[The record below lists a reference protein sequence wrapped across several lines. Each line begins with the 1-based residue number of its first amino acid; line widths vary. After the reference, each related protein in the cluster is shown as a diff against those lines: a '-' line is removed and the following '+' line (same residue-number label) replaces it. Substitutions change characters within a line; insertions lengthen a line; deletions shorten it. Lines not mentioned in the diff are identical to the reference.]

1 VGYIA
6 CGSDQAR
13 DHCPGKETLGLVLEN
28 AEHKYLHF
36 ANEGK
41 ILIVSINNP
50 PHNYLPSAIFE
61 EFRTCRNLLTSPD
74 TGAIVITAQGN
85 VFSKGAD
92 IAELKSGSLSV
103 DKEVLVLGNEILSFI
118 ANLNKPVIAAI
129 DGLCLGAG
137 LELALACHIRICSE
151 RTRLGLPELSIGLIP
166 GLGGIQRLIRVVGE
180 AKALEMI
187 LLGDIISASQA
198 LELNLVN
205 RVYPKVD
212 FFPRVLLFVK
222 TLLATRKEAI
232 EAVLELV
239 TRSRSQEEEES
250 IRRAAERFARLL
262 PRRGL

>member
-1 VGYIA
+1 M
-6 CGSDQAR
+6 
-13 DHCPGKETLGLVLEN
+13 
-28 AEHKYLHF
+28 
-36 ANEGK
+36 
-41 ILIVSINNP
+41 SIHNP
-50 PHNYLPSAIFE
+50 PHNYLPSAVFG
-61 EFRTCRNLLTSPD
+61 EFRSCRHLLTSPE
-74 TGAIVITAQGN
+74 TGAIVITGKGN

-92 IAELKSGSLSV
+92 IGELKSGSVSL
-103 DKEVLVLGNEILSFI
+103 DQEVLVLGNEILSFI
-118 ANLNKPVIAAI
+118 SNLNKPVVAAI

-151 RTRLGLPELSIGLIP
+151 KTRFGLPELSIGLIP

-187 LLGDIISASQA
+187 LMGDIISSSRA

-212 FFPRVLLFVK
+212 FFPKVLLFVK
-222 TLLATRKEAI
+222 TLLATRREAI
-232 EAVLELV
+232 EAVLEL
-239 TRSRSQEEEES
+239 TAQSRSRDEEEG